1 MDEVVSVV
9 TATLTSGTHYRLGS
23 PASAEVTVR
32 DDDPVVSFTAPEPI
46 TEADTAVFTFTR
58 SGGVSHELEVSVSV
72 LPTGDFLSGTAPT
85 WVTFAAGD
93 TEAPLSI
100 PLVDDSTLE
109 GDGHIAVL
117 LRQGT
122 DYDTTGTLLQQ
133 VSVMDNDRPV
143 VTITAV
149 TTPIDEGA
157 SAVFSVEATG
167 GVITEAFDVPVAMTE
182 SGSMISGSRDL
193 AQKSPSNRAAR
204 HAHAHPLQRSAFI
217 AKTSWRHLPA
227 RSSAHSA
234 QRTAHSAQRAVPA
247 PPAPES
253 STGSQAPPPGSES
266 GSLLGQ
272 SAGQRRCPCNGSIS
286 DCTSDGVWPRERI
299 TITHHQRPNS

>member
-1 MDEVVSVV
+1 MDEVVRVV
-9 TATLTSGTHYRLGS
+9 TATLTSGTHYRRGP
-23 PASAEVTVR
+23 PAAAVVTVR

-46 TEADTAVFTFTR
+46 TEGDTAVFTFTR
-58 SGGVSHELEVSVSV
+58 EGGVSHELEVSVSV
-72 LPTGDFLSGTAPT
+72 LPTGDYLDGAAPT
-85 WVTFAAGD
+85 AVTFAVGSVTAD
-93 TEAPLSI
+93 LSI
-100 PLVDDSTLE
+100 ATDDDSTLE

-122 DYDTTGTLLQQ
+122 DYDTTGTLLQTAQ
-133 VSVMDNDRPV
+133 VRDNDRPV

-167 GVITEAFDVPVAMTE
+167 GVITEAFDVAVTE
-182 SGSMISGSRDL
+182 TGSMISGSRDL

-217 AKTSWRHLPA
+217 AETSWRHLPA

-234 QRTAHSAQRAVPA
+234 RCRRHQRPSPA
-247 PPAPES
+247 LDRKRRRPGA
-253 STGSQAPPPGSES
+253 SQARFSANQQGSS
-266 GSLLGQ
+266 D
-272 SAGQRRCPCNGSIS
+272 APCNGSIS
-286 DCTSDGVWPRERI
+286 DCTSDGVWPREASRKL
-299 TITHHQRPNS
+299 TLKDPMADR

>member
-1 MDEVVSVV
+1 MDEVVSMV

-46 TEADTAVFTFTR
+46 TEGETAVFTFTR

-72 LPTGDFLSGTAPT
+72 LPTGDFLSGTVPT
-85 WVTFAAGD
+85 AVTFAVGSVTAD
-93 TEAPLSI
+93 LSI
-100 PLVDDSTLE
+100 AMDDDSTLE

-133 VSVMDNDRPV
+133 VSVMDNDRPL

-149 TTPIDEGA
+149 TTSIDEGA
-157 SAVFSVEATG
+157 SAVFSVEAAG

-182 SGSMISGSRDL
+182 TGSMISGSRDL

-217 AKTSWRHLPA
+217 AETSWRHLPA

-234 QRTAHSAQRAVPA
+234 RCRRHQRPSPA
-247 PPAPES
+247 LDRKRRRPGA
-253 STGSQAPPPGSES
+253 SQARFSANQQGGSD
-266 GSLLGQ
+266 
-272 SAGQRRCPCNGSIS
+272 APCNGSIS

-299 TITHHQRPNS
+299 TITHHQRPYS